1 MHDVSAITAMHVA
14 HNAST
19 PMARRNV
26 RNLHIAELKALPPIQ
41 LNDPSIA
48 EVADQIADMPGHDD
62 RRTFAGLAPGEPRNG
77 AQRWPVQVVEVG
89 VRNQHRVDCRQ
100 LPQLQPRTAQP
111 LENEDPARKVGIDQN
126 ILSPDLE
133 EEAGMSDEGYA
144 QLATAGEYRL
154 TGDAGARRHGGAA
167 HQGSKLPCLTPNC
180 DS

>member
-14 HNAST
+14 HNAGA

-26 RNLHIAELKALPPIQ
+26 RNLHIAELKALPPVQ

-48 EVADQIADMPGHDD
+48 QVADQVPNMPGHDD
-62 RRTFAGLAPGEPRNG
+62 CRPFAGLASREPRNG
-77 AQRWPVQVVEVG
+77 AQRGPVQVVEVR

-111 LENEDPARKVGIDQN
+111 LENENPAREVGIDQN

-133 EEAGMSDEGYA
+133 DEAGMSDEGYA
-144 QLATAGEYRL
+144 QLATAGEHRL
-154 TGDAGARRHGGAA
+154 T
-167 HQGSKLPCLTPNC
+167 
-180 DS
+180 